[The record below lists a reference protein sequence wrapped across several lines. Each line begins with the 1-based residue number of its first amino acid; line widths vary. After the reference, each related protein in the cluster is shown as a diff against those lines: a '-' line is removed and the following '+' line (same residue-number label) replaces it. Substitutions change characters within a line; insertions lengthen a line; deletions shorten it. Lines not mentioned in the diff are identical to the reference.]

1 MNFSLFKKASANN
14 DDDDDDWDKFQS
26 GANKK
31 DRVLEGRTKQ
41 SHLVHSPYFPEV
53 LKL

>member
-1 MNFSLFKKASANN
+1 MNND

-31 DRVLEGRTKQ
+31 DKVLEGRTKQ
-41 SHLVHSPYFPEV
+41 SHLVHCPYFPEV
-53 LKL
+53 FKS